1 MTARI
6 RRLVSGLAL
15 LLMSTAAA
23 AHPGH
28 GAAGFLSAFVHP
40 LTGLDHL
47 LAMIAVG
54 LWAGLRASGGGASLK
69 PLLALPAGFVSGSAI
84 GTLLGF
90 AGLFGPS
97 IELVL
102 AASLLP
108 LGIVVALRKA
118 DAGIA
123 ALGLVMGC
131 GTLHGAA
138 HGTELVGLGSASA
151 LGGFLLGTALLHV
164 AGIVLACAL
173 PKSLR
178 RGVSLAVGAGVAGTG
193 LFLLA

>member
-1 MTARI
+1 MTP
-6 RRLVSGLAL
+6 RLRVLASGLTL
-15 LLMSTAAA
+15 LLSTSAL

-28 GAAGFLSAFVHP
+28 ETAGFLSALVHP

-54 LWAGLRASGGGASLK
+54 LWAGLRGSDSATSIK
-69 PLLALPAGFVSGSAI
+69 PNVVLPAGFVAGSAV

-97 IELVL
+97 IELAL

-108 LGIVVALRKA
+108 LGLMLALHKA
-118 DAGIA
+118 NAGIA
-123 ALGLVMGC
+123 ALGLVMAC
-131 GTLHGAA
+131 GALHGAA
-138 HGTELVGLGSASA
+138 HGTELAGFASASV

-164 AGIVLACAL
+164 AGIVLARSV
-173 PKSLR
+173 PESLR
-178 RGVSLAVGAGVAGTG
+178 RGVSLAIGAGVAGTG